1 MITMLSLKV
10 NEKLYKAACEY
21 MSRTEH
27 YDRTLSGMRSKYD
40 KTEAYIPPSM
50 RQFSIVNANNVR
62 VEVER
67 KYGITYSELFGEIKR
82 HRCYTAQMWIDEYD
96 RLTKEG
102 E

>member
-1 MITMLSLKV
+1 MHSWKV
-10 NEKLYKAACEY
+10 NKRLYKAACEY

-27 YDRTLSGMRSKYD
+27 YDRTLSGMRSRYD

-50 RQFSIVNANNVR
+50 RQFSNVNANNVR

-67 KYGITYSELFGEIKR
+67 KYGITYSELFDEIKR
-82 HRCYTAQMWIDEYD
+82 HRSYTAQMWIDEYE
-96 RLTKEG
+96 RLQKEG